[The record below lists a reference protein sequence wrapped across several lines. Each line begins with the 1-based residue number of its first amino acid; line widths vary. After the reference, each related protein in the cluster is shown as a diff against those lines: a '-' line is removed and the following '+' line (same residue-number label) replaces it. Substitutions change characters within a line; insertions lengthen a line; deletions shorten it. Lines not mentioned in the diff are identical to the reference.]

1 MPMGRMCLLC
11 VYATIPTMGM
21 PHDVDMQYAD
31 VFLGAPLGTV
41 LYAEESHAS
50 ELPQLRI
57 GPPRTGPCVGT
68 RRGILVSGASVCETR
83 CGVDRCKSV
92 SLSGGRLQH
101 PLL

>member
-41 LYAEESHAS
+41 LYAAEAHAS

-57 GPPRTGPCVGT
+57 GPPRIGPCSCRHPYRAPGV
-68 RRGILVSGASVCETR
+68 RGVCVR
-83 CGVDRCKSV
+83 DQVWCR
-92 SLSGGRLQH
+92 
-101 PLL
+101 